1 MWENVVGH
9 VFRKTNP
16 TELVHSPFV
25 LTPVLLQK
33 REEQNSD
40 MQLEP
45 KDLYEKLEFDK
56 ILALL
61 VKECYG
67 ELGKQEVKKLPLM
80 NKVTAIERCLNETWE
95 YKITIEQS
103 DRFPLST
110 YEDLADDLKY
120 LHVEDYVLPED
131 AWRRILNVLLITG
144 DIFRFFDKD
153 RKEIYPHLFDIIR
166 PIDYDAEL
174 AKHIQRV
181 FDEEG
186 NIRPNASPALS
197 KIRSQITSRQRDMDK
212 VFRILIQ
219 EYREKGWLSDNV
231 ESVRNGRRVFSA
243 PSEHKRKIRGIIHD
257 ESATGRTAFIEPE
270 AVININNDIFDLQQ
284 EERREI
290 WRILK
295 ELSATF
301 RPYTDQVHIWLQL
314 LVRFDVVYA
323 KARLASQM
331 NAYIPRLKKAGGEED
346 GSRAKGIPHFGIQ
359 MGRHPLLF
367 LKNKKEGKEV
377 VPFDLTLHGDNK
389 IVVLSG
395 PNAGGKSILM
405 KSVGLLQ
412 LMVQAGMLVPMDEIS
427 EMGVFDKI
435 FADIGD
441 QQSLEDDL
449 STYSSRLA
457 NMRTFLQHADKN
469 SLILIDEFGSGTDPK
484 MGGAIAEAI
493 LKELNERKVFGVI
506 TTHYSNL
513 KMFAFKNKGIVNG
526 SMLFDKE
533 HLTPTYMFKV
543 GRPGS
548 SYAFEIAQNSGL
560 PQKIISYARK
570 RTGKSE
576 IAVDELLIDLQREKL
591 EVEEKLAS
599 VADKEKQLK
608 RLITIYDELK
618 NDLEYRRKKQKL
630 EHKQTAL
637 QGTARDN
644 KELQRLIR
652 EIRENQNLEKAKEL
666 AVQLNEE
673 RKELEDTVS
682 GLHESIHEIPLPAH
696 QSADTKNGPIQAGDF
711 VKMRAGSAIG
721 TVVSMDKKKAIV
733 EMGHIHMTVKLRDLV
748 HANEPLDADNKK
760 SVRMDTLSNGANFD
774 SKLDIRGMTMT
785 DALAIVQDFLDRA
798 LLSSANN
805 LSIVHGKGTGALRNI
820 VREKLREYQEIK
832 RMYHPA
838 QQEGGDGVTIVEL

>member
-1 MWENVVGH
+1 MKYCN
-9 VFRKTNP
+9 
-16 TELVHSPFV
+16 
-25 LTPVLLQK
+25 
-33 REEQNSD
+33 

-61 VKECYG
+61 EKECYG
-67 ELGKQEVKKLPLM
+67 ELGKREIKKLPM
-80 NKVTAIERCLNETWE
+80 MTEVAAIERCLNETWE
-95 YKITIEQS
+95 YKITVEQN
-103 DRFPLST
+103 DHFPLST
-110 YEDLADDLKY
+110 YEDLAADLKY
-120 LHVEDYVLPED
+120 LHIEDYVLPEE

-144 DIFRFFDKD
+144 DIFRFFDKE
-153 RKEIYPHLFDIIR
+153 RKQIYPHLFDIIR
-166 PIDYDAEL
+166 PFDYDVEL
-174 AKHIQRV
+174 AKAIQRV
-181 FDEEG
+181 FDDDG
-186 NIRPNASPALS
+186 NIKPNASPALS

-219 EYREKGWLSDNV
+219 EYRDKGWLTDNV
-231 ESVRNGRRVFSA
+231 ESIRNGRRVFSA

-270 AVININNDIFDLQQ
+270 AVISINNDIFDLQQ

-290 WRILK
+290 YRILK
-295 ELSATF
+295 ELSAIF
-301 RPYTDQVHIWLQL
+301 RPYVEDVDNYLQL

-331 NAYIPRLKKAGGEED
+331 RAYIPRIKKIGGEEE
-346 GSRAKGIPHFGIQ
+346 GSQTKGIPHLGIQ

-377 VPFDLTLHGDNK
+377 VPFDLTLHGPNK

-412 LMVQAGMLVPMDEIS
+412 LMLQAGMLVPMDEIS

-449 STYSSRLA
+449 STYSSRLV

-493 LKELNERKVFGVI
+493 LKELNERGVYGVI

-533 HLTPTYMFKV
+533 HLTPTYLFKV

-560 PQKIISYARK
+560 PQKIINYARK
-570 RTGKSE
+570 RTGKGE

-591 EVEEKLAS
+591 DVEEKLAS
-599 VADKEKQLK
+599 VAEKEKQLK
-608 RLITIYDELK
+608 RLIKIYDELK

-630 EHKQTAL
+630 ELKQTAL

-666 AVQLNEE
+666 AIVLKEE
-673 RKELEDTVS
+673 RKELETSVTNLNDT
-682 GLHESIHEIPLPAH
+682 LHSMPLSPHEQGA
-696 QSADTKNGPIQAGDF
+696 AENKGPIKEGDP
-711 VKMRAGSAIG
+711 VKMRAGSAVG
-721 TVVSMDKKKAIV
+721 TVISLDKKKAIV
-733 EMGHIHMTVKLRDLV
+733 EMGQIRMTVKLRDLV
-748 HANEPLDADNKK
+748 HANEQLDVNKLAGVK
-760 SVRMDTLSNGANFD
+760 MDTVSNGANFD

-785 DALAIVQDFLDRA
+785 DALSIVQDFLDRA

-805 LSIVHGKGTGALRNI
+805 LRIVHGKGTGALRNI
-820 VREKLREYQEIK
+820 VREKLREYHEVK

>member
-1 MWENVVGH
+1 
-9 VFRKTNP
+9 
-16 TELVHSPFV
+16 
-25 LTPVLLQK
+25 
-33 REEQNSD
+33 

-45 KDLYEKLEFDK
+45 KDLFEKLEFDK

-61 VKECYG
+61 GKECYG
-67 ELGKQEVKKLPLM
+67 ALGAAKAQQLPVMTEVA
-80 NKVTAIERCLNETWE
+80 VIERCLNETWE
-95 YKITIEQS
+95 YKITLEQN
-103 DRFPLST
+103 DHFPLSA
-110 YEDLADDLKY
+110 YEDIADDLKY
-120 LHVEDYVLPED
+120 LHVEDYVLPQD
-131 AWRRILNVLLITG
+131 AWRRILSILLITG

-153 RKEIYPHLFDIIR
+153 RKEIYPRLFDILR
-166 PIDYDAEL
+166 PVEYDATL
-174 AKHIQRV
+174 AKAIQRV

-186 NIRPNASPALS
+186 NIKPNASPALS
-197 KIRSQITSRQRDMDK
+197 KIRSQITARQRDMDK

-219 EYREKGWLSDNV
+219 EYRDKGWLTDNV

-243 PSEHKRKIRGIIHD
+243 PAEHKRKIRGIIHD

-270 AVININNDIFDLQQ
+270 AVIAINNDIFDLQQ
-284 EERREI
+284 EEKREI

-301 RPYTDQVHIWLQL
+301 RPYKEQIAGWLEL
-314 LVRFDVVYA
+314 LVRYDVIYA

-331 NAYIPRLKKAGGEED
+331 NGYVPRLKKAGNESTSPSEESAPVRRGEEKSKTSTPSLPSIQREKANPAEA
-346 GSRAKGIPHFGIQ
+346 GNARGIPHLGIQ

-377 VPFDLTLHGDNK
+377 VPFDLTLHGQNR

-395 PNAGGKSILM
+395 PNAGGKSVLM

-457 NMRTFLQHADKN
+457 NMRTFLQHANKN

-493 LKELNERKVFGVI
+493 LKDLNERKVFGVI

-513 KMFAFKNKGIVNG
+513 KMFAFKNRGIVNG

-560 PQKIISYARK
+560 PKKIIQYARK
-570 RTGKSE
+570 RTGKNE

-591 EVEEKLAS
+591 EIEEKLQS

-608 RLITIYDELK
+608 RLISIYDELQR
-618 NDLEYRRKKQKL
+618 DMEYRRKKQKL
-630 EHKQTAL
+630 EAKQSAL
-637 QGTARDN
+637 QSTARED
-644 KELQRLIR
+644 KEIQKLIR
-652 EIRENQNLEKAKEL
+652 EIRENQNLEAAKQL
-666 AVQLNEE
+666 AAEVKKE
-673 RKELEDTVS
+673 RKELKETVS
-682 GLHESIHEIPLPAH
+682 DLNEAIYEIPLPKSTSV
-696 QSADTKNGPIQAGDF
+696 SAKEGPIQKGDH
-711 VKMRAGSAIG
+711 VKMRTGSATG
-721 TVVSMDKKKAIV
+721 TVISIDKKKAIV
-733 EMGHIHMTVKLRDLV
+733 EMGQLRMTVHLRDLV
-748 HANEPLDADNKK
+748 HINAPVDVNPTP
-760 SVRMDTLSNGANFD
+760 SVKMDTMSNGANFD

-798 LLSSANN
+798 LLTSANN
-805 LSIVHGKGTGALRNI
+805 LQIVHGKGTGALRNV
-820 VREKLREYQEIK
+820 VRQKLREYREIK

-838 QQEGGDGVTIVEL
+838 HKEGGDGVTIVEL

>member
-1 MWENVVGH
+1 
-9 VFRKTNP
+9 
-16 TELVHSPFV
+16 
-25 LTPVLLQK
+25 
-33 REEQNSD
+33 

-45 KDLYEKLEFDK
+45 KDLFEKLEFDK

-61 VKECYG
+61 VNECYG
-67 ELGKQEVKKLPLM
+67 LLGKQAVHQLPM
-80 NKVTAIERCLNETWE
+80 MTDVAAIERCLNETWE
-95 YKITIEQS
+95 YKITIEQN
-103 DRFPLST
+103 DHFPLSG
-110 YEDLADDLKY
+110 YEDLAEDLKY
-120 LHVEDYVLPED
+120 LHIEDYVLPED
-131 AWRRILNVLLITG
+131 AWRRILNVLQITG

-166 PIDYDAEL
+166 PIDYDPTL
-174 AKHIQRV
+174 AKAIQRV

-186 NIRPNASPALS
+186 NIKPNASPTLS
-197 KIRSQITSRQRDMDK
+197 KIRSQIISRQRDMDK

-219 EYREKGWLSDNV
+219 DYRSRGWLSDNM
-231 ESVRNGRRVFSA
+231 ESVRNGRRVLSA

-257 ESATGRTAFIEPE
+257 ESATGKTAFIEPE
-270 AVININNDIFDLQQ
+270 AAIAINNDVFDLQQ
-284 EERREI
+284 EEKREI

-301 RPYTDQVHIWLQL
+301 RPYIEQVATWLEL
-314 LVRFDVVYA
+314 LVRLDVVYV

-331 NAYIPRLKKAGGEED
+331 NAYIPRLKKIGGGEDE
-346 GSRAKGIPHFGIQ
+346 RLAKGIPHLGIQ

-377 VPFDLTLHGDNK
+377 VPFDLALHGKNRV
-389 IVVLSG
+389 VVLSG
-395 PNAGGKSILM
+395 PNAGGKSVLM

-412 LMVQAGMLVPMDEIS
+412 LMVQSGMLVPMDEIS

-457 NMRTFLQHADKN
+457 NMKTFLQHADRN

-493 LKELNERKVFGVI
+493 LKDLNERKVYGVI

-513 KMFAFKNKGIVNG
+513 KMFAFKNRGIVNG

-548 SYAFEIAQNSGL
+548 SYAFEIATNSGL
-560 PQKIISYARK
+560 PRDIIQYARR
-570 RTGKSE
+570 RTGKNE

-591 EVEEKLAS
+591 EIEEKLAS

-608 RLITIYDELK
+608 RLISIYDELQR
-618 NDLEYRRKKQKL
+618 DMEFRRKKQKL
-630 EHKQTAL
+630 EAKQNAL
-637 QGTARDN
+637 LSTARED

-652 EIRENQNLEKAKEL
+652 EIRENQNLEQAKEL
-666 AVQLNEE
+666 SVHLKKERKKLVENVTELNE
-673 RKELEDTVS
+673 S
-682 GLHESIHEIPLPAH
+682 MYEIPLPTH
-696 QSADTKNGPIQAGDF
+696 QKGSATKNGPIQNGDF
-711 VKMRAGSAIG
+711 VKMRTGSAIG
-721 TVVSMDKKKAIV
+721 KVLSVDRKKAIV
-733 EMGHIHMTVKLRDLV
+733 EMGQIRMTVKLRDLI
-748 HANEPLDADNKK
+748 HANEPLDVNKSPGVK
-760 SVRMDTLSNGANFD
+760 TDTLSNGANFE

-785 DALAIVQDFLDRA
+785 DAMAIVQDFLDRA
-798 LLSSANN
+798 LLTSVNS
-805 LSIVHGKGTGALRNI
+805 LEIIHGKGTGALRNV
-820 VREKLREYQEIK
+820 VRQKLREYREIK
-832 RMYHPA
+832 SIYHPA
-838 QQEGGDGVTIVEL
+838 QQDGGDGVTIVEF

>member
-1 MWENVVGH
+1 
-9 VFRKTNP
+9 
-16 TELVHSPFV
+16 
-25 LTPVLLQK
+25 
-33 REEQNSD
+33 

-45 KDLYEKLEFDK
+45 KDLFEKLEFDK

-61 VKECYG
+61 GKECYG
-67 ELGKQEVKKLPLM
+67 ALGAAKAQQLPIM
-80 NKVTAIERCLNETWE
+80 TKVAAIERCLNETWE
-95 YKITIEQS
+95 YKITLEQN
-103 DRFPLST
+103 DHFPLSA
-110 YEDLADDLKY
+110 YEDIADDLKY
-120 LHVEDYVLPED
+120 LHVEDYVLPQD
-131 AWRRILNVLLITG
+131 AWRRILSILLITG

-153 RKEIYPHLFDIIR
+153 RKEIYPHLFDILR
-166 PIDYDAEL
+166 PIEYDATL
-174 AKHIQRV
+174 AKAIQRV
-181 FDEEG
+181 FDDEG
-186 NIRPNASPALS
+186 NIKPNASPALS
-197 KIRSQITSRQRDMDK
+197 KIRSQITARQRDMDK

-219 EYREKGWLSDNV
+219 EYRDKGWLTDNV

-243 PSEHKRKIRGIIHD
+243 PAEHKRKIRGIIHD

-270 AVININNDIFDLQQ
+270 AVIAINNDIFDLQQ
-284 EERREI
+284 EEKREI

-295 ELSATF
+295 ALSATF
-301 RPYTDQVHIWLQL
+301 RPYKEQITEWLEL
-314 LVRFDVVYA
+314 LIRYDVIYA

-331 NAYIPRLKKAGGEED
+331 NAYVPQLKKIGGSEE
-346 GSRAKGIPHFGIQ
+346 GSAEKGIPHLGIQ

-377 VPFDLTLHGDNK
+377 VPFDLTLHGQNRV
-389 IVVLSG
+389 VVLSG
-395 PNAGGKSILM
+395 PNAGGKSVLM

-457 NMRTFLQHADKN
+457 NMRTFLQHANQN

-493 LKELNERKVFGVI
+493 LKDLNERKVFGVI

-560 PQKIISYARK
+560 PKKIIQYARR
-570 RTGKSE
+570 RTGKNE

-591 EVEEKLAS
+591 EIEEKLQS

-608 RLITIYDELK
+608 RLISIYDELQR
-618 NDLEYRRKKQKL
+618 DMEYRRKKQKL
-630 EHKQTAL
+630 EAKQSAL
-637 QGTARDN
+637 QSTARED
-644 KELQRLIR
+644 KEIQKLIR
-652 EIRENQNLEKAKEL
+652 EIRENQNLEKAKQL
-666 AVQLNEE
+666 AAEVKKERKGLEETVTDLNEA
-673 RKELEDTVS
+673 
-682 GLHESIHEIPLPAH
+682 IYEIPLP
-696 QSADTKNGPIQAGDF
+696 QSTGISAKQGPIQEGDH
-711 VKMRAGSAIG
+711 VKMRTGSATG
-721 TVVSMDKKKAIV
+721 TVISIDKKKAIV
-733 EMGHIHMTVKLRDLV
+733 EMGQLRMTVQLRDLV
-748 HANEPLDADNKK
+748 HINEPIDVNPTP
-760 SVRMDTLSNGANFD
+760 SVKMDTMSNGANFD

-798 LLSSANN
+798 LLTSANN
-805 LSIVHGKGTGALRNI
+805 LQIVHGKGTGALRNV
-820 VREKLREYQEIK
+820 VRQKLREYREIK

-838 QQEGGDGVTIVEL
+838 HKEGGDGVTIVEL

>member
-1 MWENVVGH
+1 
-9 VFRKTNP
+9 
-16 TELVHSPFV
+16 
-25 LTPVLLQK
+25 
-33 REEQNSD
+33 

-61 VKECYG
+61 EKECYG
-67 ELGKQEVKKLPLM
+67 ELGKQAVKQLPIM
-80 NKVTAIERCLNETWE
+80 TDVVAIERCLNETWE
-95 YKITIEQS
+95 YKIANEQNS
-103 DRFPLST
+103 HFPLST
-110 YEDLADDLKY
+110 YEDLAEDLKY
-120 LHVEDYVLPED
+120 LPVEDYVLPEE
-131 AWRRILNVLLITG
+131 AWKRILNVLLITG
-144 DIFRFFDKD
+144 DIFRFFDKEK
-153 RKEIYPHLFDIIR
+153 KEIYPHLFDIIR
-166 PIDYDAEL
+166 PVECDPEL
-174 AKHIQRV
+174 AKAIQRV

-219 EYREKGWLSDNV
+219 EYRNKGWLSDNV

-270 AVININNDIFDLQQ
+270 AAIAINNDIFDLQQ

-301 RPYTDQVHIWLQL
+301 RPYAEQVQVWLQL
-314 LVRFDVVYA
+314 LVRFDVVNA

-331 NAYIPRLKKAGGEED
+331 NGYIPRLKKMTPQQQPTPSGVGNEH
-346 GSRAKGIPHFGIQ
+346 GIPHFGIQ

-367 LKNKKEGKEV
+367 LKYKKEGKEV
-377 VPFDLTLHGDNK
+377 IPFDLTLHGNNK

-412 LMVQAGMLVPMDEIS
+412 LMVQSGMLVPMDEIS
-427 EMGVFDKI
+427 EMGIYEKI

-457 NMRTFLQHADKN
+457 NMRTFLQHANKN

-493 LKELNERKVFGVI
+493 LKDLNERGVYGVI

-560 PQKIISYARK
+560 PKKIIQYARR
-570 RTGKSE
+570 RTGKNE

-591 EVEEKLAS
+591 EIEEKLAS
-599 VADKEKQLK
+599 VTDKEKQLK
-608 RLITIYDELK
+608 RLINIYDELK
-618 NDLEYRRKKQKL
+618 NDLEYRRKKHKL
-630 EHKQTAL
+630 EAKQSAL
-637 QGTARDN
+637 QSTARDD
-644 KELQRLIR
+644 KALQKLIR

-666 AVQLNEE
+666 AVHLKEE
-673 RKELEDTVS
+673 RKQLEETVTN
-682 GLHESIHEIPLPAH
+682 LNESIYEIPLPAQ
-696 QSADTKNGPIQAGDF
+696 QSSNTKSGPIQVGDF
-711 VKMRAGSAIG
+711 VKMRDGSAIG
-721 TVVSMDKKKAIV
+721 TVVSLDKKKAIV
-733 EMGHIHMTVKLRDLV
+733 EMGQIRMTIKIRDLI
-748 HANEPLDADNKK
+748 HANEPLDVNKAPSIK
-760 SVRMDTLSNGANFD
+760 MDTTTNGANFD
-774 SKLDIRGMTMT
+774 SKLDIRGMTMS
-785 DALAIVQDFLDRA
+785 DALAVVQGFLDRA

-805 LSIVHGKGTGALRNI
+805 LRIVHGKGTGALRNV
-820 VREKLREYQEIK
+820 VREKLREYREIK

-838 QQEGGDGVTIVEL
+838 HEEGGDGVTIVEL

>member
-1 MWENVVGH
+1 
-9 VFRKTNP
+9 
-16 TELVHSPFV
+16 
-25 LTPVLLQK
+25 
-33 REEQNSD
+33 

-56 ILALL
+56 VISLL
-61 VKECYG
+61 EKECYG
-67 ELGKQEVKKLPLM
+67 ELGKEAIKQIPIMTDVA
-80 NKVTAIERCLNETWE
+80 AIERCLNETWE
-95 YKITIEQS
+95 YKITIEQN
-103 DRFPLST
+103 DHFPLSN
-110 YEDLADDLKY
+110 YEDIAGDLKY
-120 LHVEDYVLPED
+120 LHIEDYVLPED
-131 AWRRILNVLLITG
+131 AWRRILQVLLITG

-166 PIDYDAEL
+166 PIEYDAAL
-174 AKHIQRV
+174 AKAIQQV
-181 FDEEG
+181 FDDEG
-186 NIRPNASPALS
+186 NVRPNASPALS
-197 KIRSQITSRQRDMDK
+197 KIRSQIIGRQRDMDK

-219 EYREKGWLSDNV
+219 EYRGKGWLSDNV

-257 ESATGRTAFIEPE
+257 ESSTGKTAFIEPE

-284 EERREI
+284 EEKREI

-301 RPYTDQVHIWLQL
+301 RPYVEQVETWMHL
-314 LVRFDVVYA
+314 LVRLDVVYG

-331 NAYIPRLKKAGGEED
+331 NAYIPRIKKVGKASAVSTSNADSTE
-346 GSRAKGIPHFGIQ
+346 KGAPHFGIQ

-377 VPFDLTLHGDNK
+377 VPFDLEVHGQNR

-395 PNAGGKSILM
+395 PNAGGKSVLM

-412 LMVQAGMLVPMDEIS
+412 IMVQSGMLVPMDETS

-493 LKELNERKVFGVI
+493 LKDLNERGVYGVI

-526 SMLFDKE
+526 SMLFDKQ
-533 HLTPTYMFKV
+533 HLTPTYLFKI

-560 PQKIISYARK
+560 PKKIIQYARK

-591 EVEEKLAS
+591 EITEKLQS

-608 RLITIYDELK
+608 RLISIYDELQR
-618 NDLEYRRKKQKL
+618 DMDYRRKKQKL
-630 EHKQTAL
+630 EAKESAL
-637 QGTARDN
+637 QHTARDD
-644 KELQRLIR
+644 KELQKLIR
-652 EIRENQNLEKAKEL
+652 EIRENQNLEQAKEL
-666 AVQLNEE
+666 AVHLKGE
-673 RKELEDTVS
+673 RKKLQKNVTELND
-682 GLHESIHEIPLPAH
+682 SIYDIPLPTA
-696 QSADTKNGPIQAGDF
+696 QKGSASKDGPIEKGDF
-711 VKMRAGSAIG
+711 VKMRAGSATGI
-721 TVVSMDKKKAIV
+721 VISMDKKKAII
-733 EMGHIHMTVKLRDLV
+733 EIGQIRMTIKLRDLV
-748 HANEPLDADNKK
+748 HANEPLDTNDKPAVKMN
-760 SVRMDTLSNGANFD
+760 TLSNGANFD
-774 SKLDIRGMTMT
+774 PKLDIRGMSMT
-785 DALAIVQDFLDRA
+785 DALAILEDFLDRA
-798 LLSSANN
+798 LLTSANS
-805 LSIVHGKGTGALRNI
+805 LEIIHGKGTGALRNV
-820 VREKLREYQEIK
+820 VRQKLKEYREIK

-838 QQEGGDGVTIVEL
+838 PQDGGDGLTVVEL

>member
-1 MWENVVGH
+1 
-9 VFRKTNP
+9 
-16 TELVHSPFV
+16 
-25 LTPVLLQK
+25 
-33 REEQNSD
+33 

-61 VKECYG
+61 EKECYG
-67 ELGKQEVKKLPLM
+67 ELGKQAIKQLPM
-80 NKVTAIERCLNETWE
+80 MTDAAAIERCLNETWE
-95 YKITIEQS
+95 YKITVEQS
-103 DRFPLST
+103 DHFPLSN

-144 DIFRFFDKD
+144 DIFRFFDKEK
-153 RKEIYPHLFDIIR
+153 KEIYPHLFDIIR
-166 PIDYDAEL
+166 PIDYDPEL
-174 AKHIQRV
+174 AKAIQRV

-186 NIRPNASPALS
+186 NIRPNASPTLS

-219 EYREKGWLSDNV
+219 EYRDKGWLSDNV
-231 ESVRNGRRVFSA
+231 ESIRNGRRVFSA

-270 AVININNDIFDLQQ
+270 AVIAINNDIFDLQQ

-301 RPYTDQVHIWLQL
+301 QPYTDQVRTWLKL
-314 LVRFDVVYA
+314 LTRLDVVYA

-331 NAYIPRLKKAGGEED
+331 NGYIPRLKKISREEEGNSGKDSPLGAGGE
-346 GSRAKGIPHFGIQ
+346 RGIPHFGIQ

-367 LKNKKEGKEV
+367 LKYKKEGKEV

-389 IVVLSG
+389 LVVLSG

-412 LMVQAGMLVPMDEIS
+412 LMVQAGMLVPMDETS
-427 EMGVFDKI
+427 EMGIFGKI

-493 LKELNERKVFGVI
+493 LKELNERRVYGVI

-513 KMFAFKNKGIVNG
+513 KMFAFKNRGIVNG

-560 PQKIISYARK
+560 PKKIIQYARK

-591 EVEEKLAS
+591 EVEEKLTS

-608 RLITIYDELK
+608 RLIKIYDELK

-630 EHKQTAL
+630 ELKQSAL
-637 QGTARDN
+637 QGTTRDN

-666 AVQLNEE
+666 STQLIEE
-673 RKELEDTVS
+673 RKELEQTVS
-682 GLHESIHEIPLPAH
+682 GLNESMYDIPLPAH
-696 QSADTKNGPIQAGDF
+696 QSAGTKNGPIQKGDF

-733 EMGHIHMTVKLRDLV
+733 EMGQIRMTVKLRDLV
-748 HANEPLDADNKK
+748 HANEPLDSSKTP
-760 SVRMDTLSNGANFD
+760 SVKMDTVSNGANFD

-785 DALAIVQDFLDRA
+785 DALAVVQDFLDRA

-805 LSIVHGKGTGALRNI
+805 LRIVHGKGTGALRNI
-820 VREKLREYQEIK
+820 VREKLREYREVK

-838 QQEGGDGVTIVEL
+838 HEEGGDGVTIVEL

>member
-1 MWENVVGH
+1 
-9 VFRKTNP
+9 
-16 TELVHSPFV
+16 
-25 LTPVLLQK
+25 
-33 REEQNSD
+33 

-61 VKECYG
+61 EKECYG
-67 ELGKQEVKKLPLM
+67 ELGKQAVKQLPM
-80 NKVTAIERCLNETWE
+80 MTNVADIERCLNETWE
-95 YKITIEQS
+95 YKITIGQS
-103 DRFPLST
+103 DHFPLST
-110 YEDLADDLKY
+110 YEDLAEDLKY

-144 DIFRFFDKD
+144 DIFRFFDKE
-153 RKEIYPHLFDIIR
+153 RKEIYPYLFDIIR
-166 PIDYDAEL
+166 PIDYNSEL
-174 AKHIQRV
+174 AKAIQKV

-186 NIRPNASPALS
+186 NIRPNASPTLS

-219 EYREKGWLSDNV
+219 EYRSKGWLTDNV
-231 ESVRNGRRVFSA
+231 ESIRNGRRVFSA

-270 AVININNDIFDLQQ
+270 AVIAINNDIFDLQQ

-301 RPYTDQVHIWLQL
+301 RPYTDQVRIWLQL
-314 LVRFDVVYA
+314 LVRLDVVYA

-331 NAYIPRLKKAGGEED
+331 NGYIPRLKKIGGGDSSGGKGSPYGRGQGEENA
-346 GSRAKGIPHFGIQ
+346 GTEASPPSNSLQRGRSASQPARGIPHLGIQ

-367 LKNKKEGKEV
+367 LKYKKEGKEV
-377 VPFDLTLHGDNK
+377 VPFDLTLHGNNK

-412 LMVQAGMLVPMDEIS
+412 LMVQAGMLVPMDETS
-427 EMGVFDKI
+427 EMGVFNKI

-493 LKELNERKVFGVI
+493 LKELNERRVYGVI

-513 KMFAFKNKGIVNG
+513 KMFAFKNRGIVNG

-560 PQKIISYARK
+560 PKKIIQYARK
-570 RTGKSE
+570 RTGKNE

-591 EVEEKLAS
+591 DIEEKLSS

-608 RLITIYDELK
+608 RLIKIYDELK

-630 EHKQTAL
+630 ELKQNAL

-666 AVQLNEE
+666 AVQLKEE
-673 RKELEDTVS
+673 RKELEETVTD
-682 GLHESIHEIPLPAH
+682 LNESMYEIPLPTH
-696 QSADTKNGPIQAGDF
+696 QSADAKNGPIQEGDF
-711 VKMRAGSAIG
+711 VKMRAGSAVG

-733 EMGHIHMTVKLRDLV
+733 EMGQIRMTIKLRDLV
-748 HANEPLDADNKK
+748 HANEPLDVNKTPGVK
-760 SVRMDTLSNGANFD
+760 MDTMSNGANFD
-774 SKLDIRGMTMT
+774 SKLDIRGMSMT
-785 DALAIVQDFLDRA
+785 DALSVVQDFLDRA
-798 LLSSANN
+798 LLSSTNN
-805 LSIVHGKGTGALRNI
+805 LHIVHGKGTGALRNI
-820 VREKLREYQEIK
+820 VREKLREYREVK

-838 QQEGGDGVTIVEL
+838 HEEGGDGVTIVEL